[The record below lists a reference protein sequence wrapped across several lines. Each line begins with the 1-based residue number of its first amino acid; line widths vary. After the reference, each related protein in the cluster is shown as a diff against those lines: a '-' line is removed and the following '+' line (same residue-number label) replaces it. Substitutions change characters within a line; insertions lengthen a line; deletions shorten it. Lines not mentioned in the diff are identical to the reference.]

1 MARFAEHHGTNL
13 NFNVG
18 FGAAG
23 IETPA
28 GGEYRHCVNNEKKI
42 SSRLESLERELQ
54 LRKEELR
61 QKQEASATSSSSN
74 DTLSVE
80 IESLRLQ
87 IIRLQEEKRR
97 SDIKHAA
104 SMFELQQLQSIQA
117 LQNAM
122 LRGSDFP
129 VPPDIFFLVSPGTS
143 PPASAPIKE
152 MNGDSNKIVEIDS
165 DEEEIKCDNPTTAG
179 LKHEEKSVPANDSNG
194 GSLNTEKFSA
204 SYVQPGYTVEMSST
218 AVSSNGPTTSACWT
232 DAKTRFMNDLRR
244 DKTGSE
250 VQTDVS
256 IAQLANKVASLQG
269 IIDTL
274 TLENRTLRREKEV
287 LEAEL
292 LKLKTA
298 PTTPTAKY
306 GDFANSKLAA
316 GTPLYG
322 TPVGRQTVETS
333 YKRSDHV
340 EQVLT
345 HSIPTGPRLLSS
357 NIRLVSAQTYDE
369 PHMGLYR
376 GGLYTQPVQRQSFG
390 VGNDARFVGQRSSGS
405 QQFPQSAGMGTDSRF
420 QFPSSTA
427 MGNDLRFQQFP
438 QSTAMGN
445 DPRFRQFPQSVGMG
459 SDSRFQAVPQSTPQI
474 YPQAQRAE
482 SSASFNGA
490 NFNGTS
496 MNGANFNGTSFNGT
510 SFNGTSFN
518 GTSMNGTSMNG
529 TSMNGTRLPFSLP
542 AAFSHSVSMSGY
554 IAR

>member
-1 MARFAEHHGTNL
+1 MARFPEHHGTNL

-61 QKQEASATSSSSN
+61 LKQEASATCSSSN

-129 VPPDIFFLVSPGTS
+129 VPPEMFFVVAPGSS
-143 PPASAPIKE
+143 PPASAKE
-152 MNGDSNKIVEIDS
+152 MKGDSNKIVEIDS
-165 DEEEIKCDNPTTAG
+165 DEEEIKCDTHSTADC
-179 LKHEEKSVPANDSNG
+179 LKHEEKSVSANESNG

-204 SYVQPGYTVEMSST
+204 SYVQPGYTVELSST

-232 DAKTRFMNDLRR
+232 DAKSRFMNDLKR
-244 DKTGSE
+244 DNNGSD
-250 VQTDVS
+250 VQTEVLVT
-256 IAQLANKVASLQG
+256 QLSNKIASLQG

-274 TLENRTLRREKEV
+274 TLENRTLRQEKQV
-287 LEAEL
+287 VEAEL

-298 PTTPTAKY
+298 TPTVKY
-306 GDFANSKLAA
+306 SEDFGNSKLSG

-322 TPVGRQTVETS
+322 THVGRQTVETS
-333 YKRSDHV
+333 YKRLDHV

-345 HSIPTGPRLLSS
+345 HSIPRGPRLLSS

-376 GGLYTQPVQRQSFG
+376 GGLYSQPVQRQSFG
-390 VGNDARFVGQRSSGS
+390 VGNDSRFQQVPQSTGIGNESRF
-405 QQFPQSAGMGTDSRF
+405 QQFPQSAGISRF
-420 QFPSSTA
+420 Q
-427 MGNDLRFQQFP
+427 
-438 QSTAMGN
+438 
-445 DPRFRQFPQSVGMG
+445 QFPQSVGMG
-459 SDSRFQAVPQSTPQI
+459 NDSRFHVPQSTGMGSDSRFRQLPQSVVMGSDSRFQQFPQSVGMGNDSRFQQFPQSVGMGNDSRFQPFPQSTPQI

-482 SSASFNGA
+482 STTFNK
-490 NFNGTS
+490 
-496 MNGANFNGTSFNGT
+496 
-510 SFNGTSFN
+510 
-518 GTSMNGTSMNG
+518 
-529 TSMNGTRLPFSLP
+529 GTRLPFSLP

-554 IAR
+554 IPR

>member
-1 MARFAEHHGTNL
+1 MARFAKHHGTNL

-61 QKQEASATSSSSN
+61 RKQEASATCSSSN

-87 IIRLQEEKRR
+87 IIRLQEEKRL

-122 LRGSDFP
+122 LQGSSDFP
-129 VPPDIFFLVSPGTS
+129 VPPEIFFLVAPGSS

-152 MNGDSNKIVEIDS
+152 KKGDSNKIVEIDS
-165 DEEEIKCDNPTTAG
+165 DEEEIECDNHTTAG
-179 LKHEEKSVPANDSNG
+179 LKPEEKSVPANESNG
-194 GSLNTEKFSA
+194 NSLNTEKFSA

-244 DKTGSE
+244 DKSGSD
-250 VQTDVS
+250 VQTEVS
-256 IAQLANKVASLQG
+256 VTQLANKIVSLQG
-269 IIDTL
+269 VIDTL
-274 TLENRTLRREKEV
+274 TLENRGLRLEKEAV
-287 LEAEL
+287 EAEL

-298 PTTPTAKY
+298 SITPTVKY
-306 GDFANSKLAA
+306 GGDLGNPKSAGAA
-316 GTPLYG
+316 LYG
-322 TPVGRQTVETS
+322 TPAGRQTVETS
-333 YKRSDHV
+333 YKRSDYV

-345 HSIPTGPRLLSS
+345 HAIPRGPRILSS
-357 NIRLVSAQTYDE
+357 NVRLVSAQTYDE

-376 GGLYTQPVQRQSFG
+376 GSLYSQPVQRQSFG
-390 VGNDARFVGQRSSGS
+390 VGKDSRF
-405 QQFPQSAGMGTDSRF
+405 FPQS
-420 QFPSSTA
+420 
-427 MGNDLRFQQFP
+427 MGNESRFQQFP
-438 QSTAMGN
+438 QSTCMGN
-445 DPRFRQFPQSVGMG
+445 DSRFQQFPQSTCMG
-459 SDSRFQAVPQSTPQI
+459 NDSRFQQFPQSTCMGNDSRFQQFPQSTGMGNDSRFQQFPQSTGMGNDSRFLQFPQSIGMGNEYRYQPLPQSTPQI
-474 YPQAQRAE
+474 YPQPQGAE
-482 SSASFNGA
+482 SS
-490 NFNGTS
+490 
-496 MNGANFNGTSFNGT
+496 SFNGT
-510 SFNGTSFN
+510 S
-518 GTSMNGTSMNG
+518 
-529 TSMNGTRLPFSLP
+529 LPFSLP

-554 IAR
+554 IPR